1 MRKTNANT
9 GLAKVAVQYSA
20 YTFVMNQSLVLSI
33 NVYAENL
40 HLRQAAD
47 RYHQCL
53 KDRRQSNTMTK
64 NGFDIHTISPRR
76 TDLQT
81 DHILQFIF

>member
-20 YTFVMNQSLVLSI
+20 YTFVMNQSLVLCI
-33 NVYAENL
+33 NMHAENL

-47 RYHQCL
+47 RYHQC
-53 KDRRQSNTMTK
+53 
-64 NGFDIHTISPRR
+64 
-76 TDLQT
+76 
-81 DHILQFIF
+81 